1 MKDEKLDKGD
11 RMAKDLAERVELM
24 TEGFNT

>member
-11 RMAKDLAERVELM
+11 RMAKELASRVELM
-24 TEGFNT
+24 TEGIST